1 MTHKQRILISLKNY
15 GLHRPLQ
22 KGYAVRQEYDNLAIF
37 DNLAAQA
44 NAQAEGFSLEA
55 MIRAAA
61 QRMIQAAVEDEVT
74 EFLQRLPHHKVK
86 RAPAFTGYRNGYH
99 RERTVS
105 TAVGGL
111 RVRVPRVAEA
121 PQKYQS
127 QLVQPYKRRSQ
138 GLDELFPK
146 LFVEGLATR
155 DFEPALRC
163 LVGSEAPLSPS
174 TISRL
179 NAQFKDDYRKW
190 KARDLS
196 RLRIVY
202 VWVDG
207 VYLKAGIADEKLC
220 ALVVIGVDVT
230 GQKHLLGLAEGY
242 RESAE
247 SWAEVLRDLRSRG
260 LKEPALAVAD
270 GALGFWAALAEVW
283 PQTKKQQ
290 CWLHKTRNILDKLP
304 DKERTEAAQR
314 LRAMHLA
321 TDVVAARWLAEKLI
335 REWRVVGYERAAE
348 CLAQALE
355 RLLTFYEFPV
365 EHAKHIK
372 TTNVVESPFATVR
385 LRTNSAKR
393 FRTSRSGLHLLFKVL
408 EKCEQRWQ
416 RLSSPEKFKEVTLP
430 G

>member
-1 MTHKQRILISLKNY
+1 MK
-15 GLHRPLQ
+15 
-22 KGYAVRQEYDNLAIF
+22 EYDTLSIF
-37 DNLAAQA
+37 DNLAAEA
-44 NAQAEGFSLEA
+44 ATPAEGFALEQ

-74 EFLQRLPHHKVK
+74 EFLQRLPHQKVK
-86 RAPAFTGYRNGYH
+86 DAPAFTGYRNGYH
-99 RERTVS
+99 KERTVS

-111 RVRVPRVAEA
+111 RVRVPRVAEGA
-121 PQKYQS
+121 QKYQS
-127 QLVQPYKRRSQ
+127 QLVQPYKRRSP

-155 DFEPALRC
+155 DFEPAWRC
-163 LVGSEAPLSPS
+163 LVGAEAPLSPS

-179 NAQFKDDYRKW
+179 KAQFKDDYRKW
-190 KARDLS
+190 KSRDLS
-196 RLRIVY
+196 GLGIVY

-207 VYLKAGIADEKLC
+207 VYLKAGLADEKLC

-230 GQKHLLGLAEGY
+230 GQKHLLALSEGY
-242 RESAE
+242 RESQE
-247 SWAEVLRDLRSRG
+247 SWGEVLRDLRARG
-260 LKEPALAVAD
+260 VNEPALAIAD

-283 PQTKKQQ
+283 PQTRKQQ

-304 DKERTEAAQR
+304 DQERVEAAQR
-314 LRAMHLA
+314 LRAIHLA

-335 REWRVVGYERAAE
+335 REWRAVGYERAAE

-355 RLLTFYEFPV
+355 RLLTFYEFPA

-372 TTNVVESPFATVR
+372 TTNVVESPFASVR

-393 FRTSRSGLHLLFKVL
+393 FRTSRSGLHLLFKVMQ
-408 EKCEQRWQ
+408 KCETRWQ
-416 RLSSPEKFKEVTLP
+416 RLSHPEKFKEVKLP